1 MSEPRAFLDT
11 NVLLYALSADA
22 RKADRAEELLAAGG
36 VVSVQVLNEFAS
48 VAHRKLAME
57 WQEIKDVLGVTREVC
72 DVVPITLETHDDAL
86 ALAARY
92 GFSLYD
98 ALIVAAALAAGVEML
113 YTEDLQDG
121 QRLEDRLVVINPF
134 RDFSGG

>member
-1 MSEPRAFLDT
+1 MSEPRAFLDA

-22 RKADRAEELLAAGG
+22 CKADRAEELLAAGG

-113 YTEDLQDG
+113 YTEGLQDG